1 MFLSKEASNKD
12 QQLKT
17 QMMILFQDDES
28 KNTEHVWQE
37 SGFFDDHQSGFTIP
51 KANFPEN
58 TLCYVNQGSVSLVKG
73 GGHAIYL
80 ECVVIGQLMPVAN
93 PDPSIN
99 LETHVFQD
107 DEALLSVLVHNKA
120 TGLYGGLTKKL
131 THITLRGD
139 ANERFFSNGYSKEK
153 STLLYCTMKHPLP
166 NIFYCTAF
174 KKYHG
179 FLLDENQRK
188 LTFQKCFHIC
198 LQLWIGKRI
207 FCSRKSTSTYIQLM

>member
-17 QMMILFQDDES
+17 QMFASFQDDES

-37 SGFFDDHQSGFTIP
+37 SDFFDDHRSDLTIP

-58 TLCYVNQGSVSLVKG
+58 TLVYVNQGLVSLVKSG
-73 GGHAIYL
+73 GQEIYL
-80 ECVVIGQLMPVAN
+80 EFVVLGQLMPDVT

-99 LETHVFQD
+99 LDTFQ
-107 DEALLSVLVHNKA
+107 ENESLLYVPVYNKA
-120 TGLYGGLTKKL
+120 TVLYGGLTKKL
-131 THITLRGD
+131 AHITLRGD
-139 ANERFFSNGYSKEK
+139 ATERFYSYGYSKEK

-166 NIFYCTAF
+166 NIFHCTAF

-179 FLLDENQRK
+179 FLVDEN
-188 LTFQKCFHIC
+188 
-198 LQLWIGKRI
+198 
-207 FCSRKSTSTYIQLM
+207 